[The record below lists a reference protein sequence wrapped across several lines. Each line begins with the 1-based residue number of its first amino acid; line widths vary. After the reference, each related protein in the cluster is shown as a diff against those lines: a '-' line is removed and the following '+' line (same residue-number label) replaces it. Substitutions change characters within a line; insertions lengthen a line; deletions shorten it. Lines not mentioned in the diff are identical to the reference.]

1 MDKEQAKVYRRMP
14 ISFGPH
20 PSPRQDV
27 HGRDQESSH
36 SNFVTATVKFK
47 TSRTLLQNLLPT
59 SAYTFVA
66 PDDFAYASY
75 SVTTLDNMDW
85 LGGKGYNYC
94 GFYLHGVQYKKTDG
108 SVLNGDYLAVMW
120 ENLTDPILTGREEVG
135 FPKLYSEIDIER
147 TPSTWKMRSSWQDAT
162 YLTLELGD
170 LEACQ
175 IPDQPSN
182 DGVFLYKYIPATG
195 KRGFADAEYPIC
207 APPNLGSNVKTFQ
220 STPNCSIKVDPNDD
234 RALPTLH
241 HIVSRLA
248 ELPIY
253 EIVGRS
259 VAEGTGVD
267 DVAAAY
273 RIE

>member
-1 MDKEQAKVYRRMP
+1 MP

-207 APPNLGSNVKTFQ
+207 APPNLGRNVKTFQ